1 MLVLSS
7 MEGES
12 LVEKDIAE
20 KSLEALNDVFADIIN
35 GFLFHGEQIIIDNLL
50 VDAQPYSVN
59 ETRGHIHGQE
69 RDIAKYWIRS
79 DDKRIH
85 GRLALIGIEN
95 QTSYDPRMILRV
107 MDYDLASYKEGY
119 DQRLRYPAVTLVLYF
134 GFSPWGKNRSLSDML
149 DIPEQLV
156 PFFSNYKLNLFEV
169 SFLTE
174 EQAACFRGDFSTQKS
189 CCG

>member
-1 MLVLSS
+1 
-7 MEGES
+7 
-12 LVEKDIAE
+12 
-20 KSLEALNDVFADIIN
+20 
-35 GFLFHGEQIIIDNLL
+35 
-50 VDAQPYSVN
+50 
-59 ETRGHIHGQE
+59 
-69 RDIAKYWIRS
+69 
-79 DDKRIH
+79 
-85 GRLALIGIEN
+85 
-95 QTSYDPRMILRV
+95 MILRV